1 MNMETPELV
10 HKRKN
15 DLYYIA
21 LLMYVA
27 FGTVYVLITGTI
39 TNDTVEFG
47 FRDPVVYIIGLFV
60 VYTLAMLL
68 YNLVRDQRIVL
79 TSQRIVFRTRFKE
92 RSIFH
97 DHILR
102 IVLKR
107 ERRKL
112 YGGTLAVVRLRIPG
126 RRRWIRIRV
135 ANYERE
141 RELYQ
146 AFKQLKHE
154 LKK

>member
-1 MNMETPELV
+1 METQERV

-21 LLMYVA
+21 LLMYAV
-27 FGTVYVLITGTI
+27 FGIAYVLVTGTI
-39 TNDTVEFG
+39 TTETVAFG

-60 VYTLAMLL
+60 LYTLLMLV
-68 YNLVRDQRIVL
+68 YNIVRDQRIVL
-79 TSQRIVFRTRFKE
+79 TPQRIVFKTRFKE
-92 RSIFH
+92 RSIYH
-97 DHILR
+97 DHITR

-107 ERRKL
+107 ERKKL
-112 YGGTLAVVRLRIPG
+112 NGGTFAVVRLRISG

-146 AFKQLKHE
+146 EFKRLKHE

>member
-1 MNMETPELV
+1 METQERV

-21 LLMYVA
+21 LLMYVV
-27 FGTVYVLITGTI
+27 FGIAYVLVTGTI
-39 TNDTVEFG
+39 TSETVAFG
-47 FRDPVVYIIGLFV
+47 FRDPVVYIIGLFILYTSV
-60 VYTLAMLL
+60 MLVY
-68 YNLVRDQRIVL
+68 NIVRDQRIVL
-79 TSQRIVFRTRFKE
+79 TPQRIVFKTRFKE
-92 RSIFH
+92 RSIYH
-97 DHILR
+97 DHITR

-107 ERRKL
+107 ERKKL
-112 YGGTLAVVRLRIPG
+112 NGGTFAVVRLRIPG

-146 AFKQLKHE
+146 EFKHLKHE

>member
-1 MNMETPELV
+1 MEMPERV

-15 DLYYIA
+15 DLYYVA
-21 LLMYVA
+21 LLMYIA
-27 FGTVYVLITGTI
+27 FGAAYVLVTGTF
-39 TNDTVEFG
+39 TDDTVQFG
-47 FRDPVVYIIGLFV
+47 FRDPVVYIIGLFIL
-60 VYTLAMLL
+60 YTLVMLAA
-68 YNLVRDQRIVL
+68 NLIRNRRVVL
-79 TSQRIVFRTRFKE
+79 TSQRIIFKSRFQE
-92 RSIFH
+92 RSVYH
-97 DHILR
+97 DHVTR

-107 ERRKL
+107 ERRKMN
-112 YGGTLAVVRLRIPG
+112 GGTFAVIKLRVAG

-146 AFKQLKHE
+146 EFKKLKHD